1 MIVQGYRSLCL
12 GSFRPWE
19 RVVGIASIM
28 YKRRRGERQ
37 MTRYIVSEQAVR
49 TATGTNRH
57 VLPVFRLP

>member
-37 MTRYIVSEQAVR
+37 MTRYIVSKQAVR

-57 VLPVFRLP
+57 VPSVLRLP